1 MELHQRIVSAP
12 VDFGAIRSE
21 FGLASAYPAAA
32 TAAARDAI
40 DAFAGTRADRTDIP
54 FVTIDPPGAMD
65 LDQAV
70 HIERTSSGFTVHY
83 AIADVGAVVD
93 PAGPLAQEA
102 GVRGQT
108 FYLPDGTVPLHPP
121 ILSEN
126 SASLLPDQTR
136 PAALWTI
143 ECDENAE
150 PQRFSVIRATVRSR
164 ARLDYASVQADADAN
179 RLHPSIAALPEFGKR
194 RIEAG
199 LARGAIGLRLP
210 AQSVIRDDKAV
221 GHWRLVVEP
230 RTAADD
236 WNEQISLLTGMCAAQ
251 IMLNG
256 TGSAGAPS
264 VGERIALL
272 RTMPPPIVSA
282 IDSMRRTAAALGV
295 AWPAEQSVGRMLAG
309 LDPNAPATLVLMSE
323 ATGLLRGAGYTV
335 LDGVAGAG
343 VNGSGVGAQSADG
356 ARAAGGAELEGDS
369 RSGGYA
375 ESPGGA
381 GSLGGA
387 GSRDGSDSVGGAGA
401 SASSDPVG
409 GTGAP
414 SSSDSVGGAGAPGS
428 TGAGGG
434 RTGAKSAS
442 VARTVNNLQH
452 SAIGAPYAHVTAPL
466 RRLADRFA
474 TEICLARCAGTE
486 VPQWVRDGLVPTA
499 ESMKR
504 SDSIAGK
511 VERACIDLT
520 EATLLAERSGAI
532 FEAVVVREANGTRP
546 AEVFIADPPV
556 VGPCIGAPPEGEQV
570 QVRLV
575 AADPTTRKISFGYP
589 I

>member
-21 FGLASAYPAAA
+21 FGLASTYPAEA

-40 DAFAGTRADRTDIP
+40 DAFAGIRADRTDIP

-70 HIERTSSGFTVHY
+70 HIERTSFGYTVHY

-93 PAGPLAQEA
+93 PAGPLAREA

-108 FYLPDGTVPLHPP
+108 FYLPDVIVPLHPP

-136 PAALWTI
+136 PVALWTI
-143 ECDENAE
+143 ECDEHAE

-179 RLHPSIAALPEFGKR
+179 RLHPSIAALPEFGMR

-210 AQSVIRDDKAV
+210 AQSVVRDGKAV

-236 WNEQISLLTGMCAAQ
+236 WNEQISLLTGMCAAR
-251 IMLNG
+251 IMVDGSGPDGAPG
-256 TGSAGAPS
+256 TGA
-264 VGERIALL
+264 RIALL
-272 RTMPPPIVSA
+272 RTMPPPADSA

-295 AWPAEQSVGRMLAG
+295 VWPADQPVGRMLAG
-309 LDPNAPATLVLMSE
+309 LDPQAPATLVLMSE

-335 LDGVAGAG
+335 VDGVAAAGANGSRVAGARSADGLSSAGGVRSAGGADADSRSAGDAESSGGAG
-343 VNGSGVGAQSADG
+343 VPGATGSAG
-356 ARAAGGAELEGDS
+356 AAGVP
-369 RSGGYA
+369 GGV
-375 ESPGGA
+375 GGA
-381 GSLGGA
+381 GSLGG
-387 GSRDGSDSVGGAGA
+387 
-401 SASSDPVG
+401 
-409 GTGAP
+409 
-414 SSSDSVGGAGAPGS
+414 
-428 TGAGGG
+428 G
-434 RTGAKSAS
+434 RTGAEPTSGPHL
-442 VARTVNNLQH
+442 NNLQH

-504 SDSIAGK
+504 SDSLAGK

-520 EATLLAERSGAI
+520 EATLLAERSGSI

-556 VGPCIGAPPEGEQV
+556 VGPCIGAPPEGAQV
-570 QVRLV
+570 RVRLV
-575 AADPTTRKISFGYP
+575 AADPAARKISFGYP
-589 I
+589 S

>member
-21 FGLASAYPAAA
+21 FGLASAYPAEA
-32 TAAARDAI
+32 TTAARDAI
-40 DAFAGTRADRTDIP
+40 DAFAGHRSDRTDIP
-54 FVTIDPPGAMD
+54 FVTIDPPGALD

-70 HIERTSSGFTVHY
+70 HIERTASGFTVHY
-83 AIADVGAVVD
+83 AIADVGAVID
-93 PAGPLAQEA
+93 PAGPLAREA
-102 GVRGQT
+102 GMRGQT
-108 FYLPDGTVPLHPP
+108 FYLPDGTVPLHPT

-126 SASLLPDQTR
+126 SASLLPEQTR

-150 PQRFSVIRATVRSR
+150 PQRFSVVRATVRSR

-179 RLHPSIAALPEFGKR
+179 RLHPSIAALPEFGTR

-210 AQSVIRDDKAV
+210 AQSIIRDDSAD

-236 WNEQISLLTGMCAAQ
+236 WNEQVSLLTGMCAAR

-256 TGSAGAPS
+256 SGSDGAPGAGA
-264 VGERIALL
+264 RIALL
-272 RTMPPPIVSA
+272 RTMPPPTESA

-295 AWPAEQSVGRMLAG
+295 EWPTDESVGRMLAG
-309 LDPNAPATLVLMSE
+309 LDPKAPATLVLMSE
-323 ATGLLRGAGYTV
+323 ATGLLRGAAYTV
-335 LDGVAGAG
+335 LDGAM
-343 VNGSGVGAQSADG
+343 DE
-356 ARAAGGAELEGDS
+356 AGG
-369 RSGGYA
+369 
-375 ESPGGA
+375 SPI
-381 GSLGGA
+381 
-387 GSRDGSDSVGGAGA
+387 
-401 SASSDPVG
+401 
-409 GTGAP
+409 
-414 SSSDSVGGAGAPGS
+414 
-428 TGAGGG
+428 GGG
-434 RTGAKSAS
+434 RTTRGAAAGGGGQS
-442 VARTVNNLQH
+442 VGGGPTGGGQEAGSGRATGGSRSTNGARSGNNAPNNLQH

-520 EATLLAERSGAI
+520 EATLLAERGGTVFDAI
-532 FEAVVVREANGTRP
+532 VVREANGSRA
-546 AEVFIADPPV
+546 AEVFVADPPV
-556 VGPCIGAPPEGEQV
+556 VGPCLGGPPEGSNV
-570 QVRLV
+570 QVRLI
-575 AADPTTRKISFGYP
+575 AADPATRKVGFTFP
-589 I
+589 A

>member
-102 GVRGQT
+102 GARGQT
-108 FYLPDGTVPLHPP
+108 FYLPDGIVPLHPP

-150 PQRFSVIRATVRSR
+150 PQRFTVIRATVRSR
-164 ARLDYASVQADADAN
+164 ARLDYASVQADADTN

-256 TGSAGAPS
+256 TGSDGAPS

-272 RTMPPPIVSA
+272 RTMPPPIDSA
-282 IDSMRRTAAALGV
+282 IASMRRTAAALGV
-295 AWPAEQSVGRMLAG
+295 DWPTEQSVGRMLAG

-335 LDGVAGAG
+335 LDGAVAGA
-343 VNGSGVGAQSADG
+343 NGSGAGAQSSG
-356 ARAAGGAELEGDS
+356 RMRSAGDTPSTGDAE
-369 RSGGYA
+369 
-375 ESPGGA
+375 
-381 GSLGGA
+381 SLGG
-387 GSRDGSDSVGGAGA
+387 S
-401 SASSDPVG
+401 
-409 GTGAP
+409 GAP
-414 SSSDSVGGAGAPGS
+414 DRSGSVGGAGAPGS
-428 TGAGGG
+428 TGAVGGVGSLGSAGTVGGKGSVGGG
-434 RTGAKSAS
+434 RTGAKLAS
-442 VARTVNNLQH
+442 TAQTANNLQH

-474 TEICLARCAGTE
+474 TEICLARCTGTE
-486 VPQWVRDGLVPTA
+486 VPQWVRDGLLPTA

-504 SDSIAGK
+504 SDSLAGK

-520 EATLLAERSGAI
+520 ESTLLAERSGSI

>member
-21 FGLASAYPAAA
+21 FGLASAYPAEA

-40 DAFAGTRADRTDIP
+40 DAFAGARADRTDIP

-70 HIERTSSGFTVHY
+70 HIEHTSSGFTVHY
-83 AIADVGAVVD
+83 AIADVGAVID

-102 GVRGQT
+102 GARGQT

-126 SASLLPDQTR
+126 SASLLPEQTR

-143 ECDENAE
+143 ECDETAE

-179 RLHPSIAALPEFGKR
+179 RLHPSIAALPEFGTR

-221 GHWRLVVEP
+221 GHWHLVVEP

-236 WNEQISLLTGMCAAQ
+236 WNEQISLLTGMCAAR
-251 IMLNG
+251 IMLNDS
-256 TGSAGAPS
+256 GSGGVPRA
-264 VGERIALL
+264 GERIALL
-272 RTMPPPIVSA
+272 RTMPPPVELA

-295 AWPAEQSVGRMLAG
+295 DWPADQSVGRMLAG

-335 LDGVAGAG
+335 LDGVAAAGA
-343 VNGSGVGAQSADG
+343 NGSRAGAQVADG
-356 ARAAGGAELEGDS
+356 ALS
-369 RSGGYA
+369 SGGVELVA
-375 ESPGGA
+375 DPRSAGATESLGGVGPPGGA
-381 GSLGGA
+381 RSIGGA
-387 GSRDGSDSVGGAGA
+387 AAAGSARAVG
-401 SASSDPVG
+401 VR
-409 GTGAP
+409 GTGAKP
-414 SSSDSVGGAGAPGS
+414 TRNPQ
-428 TGAGGG
+428 
-434 RTGAKSAS
+434 
-442 VARTVNNLQH
+442 TVNNLQH

-486 VPQWVRDGLVPTA
+486 VPQWVRDGLAPTA

-504 SDSIAGK
+504 SDSLAGK

-520 EATLLAERSGAI
+520 ESTLLAERSGSI

-556 VGPCIGAPPEGEQV
+556 VGPCAGAPPEGAQV

>member
-21 FGLASAYPAAA
+21 FGLASAYPAEA

-40 DAFAGTRADRTDIP
+40 DAFAGARADRTDIP

-70 HIERTSSGFTVHY
+70 HIEHTSSGFTVHY
-83 AIADVGAVVD
+83 AIADVGAVID
-93 PAGPLAQEA
+93 PAGPLAREA

-126 SASLLPDQTR
+126 SASLLPDQNR

-236 WNEQISLLTGMCAAQ
+236 WNEQISLLTGMCAAR

-256 TGSAGAPS
+256 SASDSAPS

-272 RTMPPPIVSA
+272 RTMPPPAESA

-295 AWPAEQSVGRMLAG
+295 DWPADQSVGRMLAG

-335 LDGVAGAG
+335 LDGAVAGA
-343 VNGSGVGAQSADG
+343 NGSGAGRSAGAPSAG
-356 ARAAGGAELEGDS
+356 GVRSAVGAELEGDS
-369 RSGGYA
+369 RSAGDSQSLGGVG
-375 ESPGGA
+375 SPGGA
-381 GSLGGA
+381 DWPDRA
-387 GSRDGSDSVGGAGA
+387 GSVGGVATSGGPGAVDRKGSAGTRGGVV
-401 SASSDPVG
+401 SAGP
-409 GTGAP
+409 
-414 SSSDSVGGAGAPGS
+414 
-428 TGAGGG
+428 GGG
-434 RTGAKSAS
+434 RTGAKPTSNPQ
-442 VARTVNNLQH
+442 TVNNLQH

-504 SDSIAGK
+504 SDSLAGK

-520 EATLLAERSGAI
+520 ESTLLAERNGAI